1 MNNIEEICKIASSWW
16 TNVIKNP
23 KMDNGD
29 ESQAGML
36 INMLATL
43 NTSKITPEQQKQFN
57 YELYEEIKNTI
68 KDYDDTQIMWLDVD
82 YGPNKY
88 LSEPA
93 EKCNISLNNFP
104 IKTTMQINK
113 HVVKVRYGYGS
124 DYETLY
130 ADKYYYENEIK
141 SYEET
146 IEYYKEQDES
156 YFFIGSKEAA
166 IKRCNNM
173 INKYKKCLEEI
184 IKKEANINE

>member
-43 NTSKITPEQQKQFN
+43 NTSKITPEQQKQFS

-68 KDYDDTQIMWLDVD
+68 KDYDDAQIMWLDVD

-93 EKCNISLNNFP
+93 EKCGINLLSFP
-104 IKTTMQINK
+104 
-113 HVVKVRYGYGS
+113 VKQQC
-124 DYETLY
+124 
-130 ADKYYYENEIK
+130 K
-141 SYEET
+141 
-146 IEYYKEQDES
+146 
-156 YFFIGSKEAA
+156 
-166 IKRCNNM
+166 
-173 INKYKKCLEEI
+173 
-184 IKKEANINE
+184 

>member
-93 EKCNISLNNFP
+93 EKCGINLLSFP
-104 IKTTMQINK
+104 VKTTMQITI
-113 HVVKVRYGYGS
+113 HSVRVKYGYTGE
-124 DYETLY
+124 YETLY
-130 ADKYYYENEIK
+130 ADKFYWKNKIK
-141 SYEET
+141 DCEET
-146 IEYYKEQDES
+146 IKYYKSKDDS
-156 YFFIGSKEAA
+156 YFESWTNVSKESCIREQENT
-166 IKRCNNM
+166 IKY
-173 INKYKKCLEEI
+173 YKNCLNFCEE
-184 IKKEANINE
+184 